1 MKPALLG
8 PPASRQEGLGLA
20 LSAIARTVAE
30 SLTLKDVFS
39 RVAEAARQVLPFEV
53 MGISV
58 VHDPDVP
65 WEDLENVTFSA
76 YAVAGETRTED
87 IGEYSR
93 SDVSPGLRLNEI
105 GKVFRHSDVR
115 TMLDASYLL
124 DSRILGLDCRSLM
137 TCLLPAARP
146 LGSIWFSSSRVG
158 AFGPEDEAAVLA
170 IADLVGRAACRERV

>member
-115 TMLDASYLL
+115 TMLDASFLL
-124 DSRILGLDCRSLM
+124 DSRILSLDCRSLM
-137 TCLLPAARP
+137 ACLLPAAHP
-146 LGSIWFSSSRVG
+146 LGSIWFSSSR
-158 AFGPEDEAAVLA
+158 
-170 IADLVGRAACRERV
+170 ADRKSVV